1 MDFADS
7 MELYSKYLKIQASEL
22 DIETVGEKAEEVC
35 ERLSRLRRYPDTSEK
50 WCAAVERAV
59 GETVEYINLCVY
71 MSREFGDGRS
81 LIIPDAISVALELC
95 ELKHDVIRRDG
106 SEDKLADLSELIS
119 SSLEDIG
126 TAVSVQEQKYWL
138 SISKLFDIDEDGVIS
153 KKLEEDIRLIESGIK
168 PNYEDAL
175 DSDTEQTNTTES
187 IAMRVLKEA
196 MKLSDKCITISW
208 IQRRFNFGYG
218 KAACIMDWLEEK
230 GYVQTAEQ
238 MKMQKLSGRRIL
250 ATEKIL
256 NNNNA

>member
-7 MELYSKYLKIQASEL
+7 MELYSKYLRIQAAEL

-35 ERLSRLRRYPDTSEK
+35 ERLSRLRRYPDTTEK
-50 WCAAVERAV
+50 WCSAVERAV
-59 GETVEYINLCVY
+59 AETVEYINLCVY
-71 MSREFGDGRS
+71 MSGEFGDGRS

-106 SEDKLADLSELIS
+106 GEDKIADLSELIS
-119 SSLEDIG
+119 SALEDIG

-138 SISKLFDIDEDGVIS
+138 GISRLFDIDEDGVIS

-168 PNYEDAL
+168 PNYEDAF
-175 DSDTEQTNTTES
+175 DSDTEEEKNTTES

-196 MKLSDKCITISW
+196 LTLSDKCITISW

-218 KAACIMDWLEEK
+218 KAAFIMDWLEEK
-230 GYVQTAEQ
+230 GYVQTIEQ
-238 MKMQKLSGRRIL
+238 MKREKLSGRRIL
-250 ATEKIL
+250 VTEKIFKQ
-256 NNNNA
+256 